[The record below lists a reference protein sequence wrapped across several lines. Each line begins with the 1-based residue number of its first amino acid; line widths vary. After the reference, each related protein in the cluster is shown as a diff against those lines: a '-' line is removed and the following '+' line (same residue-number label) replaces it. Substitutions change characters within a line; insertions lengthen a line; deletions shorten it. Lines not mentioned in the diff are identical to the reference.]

1 MTIAAII
8 IFVIA
13 ILLAISGGIWSA
25 VNWLIWVAIALAI
38 IAIIMFLL
46 RVITGRTRA

>member
-1 MTIAAII
+1 MTLAAII

-25 VNWLIWVAIALAI
+25 VNWLIWVAIALAV
-38 IAIIMFLL
+38 IALIMFLL
-46 RVITGRTRA
+46 RVISGRST